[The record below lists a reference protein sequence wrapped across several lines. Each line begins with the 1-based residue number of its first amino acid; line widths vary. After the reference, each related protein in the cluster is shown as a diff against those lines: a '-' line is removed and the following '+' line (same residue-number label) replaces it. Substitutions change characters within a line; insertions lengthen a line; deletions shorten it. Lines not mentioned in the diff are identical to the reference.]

1 VVERPDLAMSL
12 PTFVTDE
19 TFTSPSTVTLGE
31 DAAHHMRVRRLD
43 TGVRVG
49 LVDGHGTRGEGVLT
63 QLAKR
68 HATVSVD
75 VAEHVDPAAPV
86 HLLLPVADRDRMLW
100 LAEKCT
106 ELELTSWRPVVY
118 RRSKHVNPRGEGPT
132 FQQKVRARM
141 SAALEQTRGA
151 HLPILF
157 PEATVDAA
165 ILARPV
171 GHCFVMEQGGAPL
184 SLALDRASAAAR
196 EGSDA
201 MASSA
206 TPITIAVG
214 PEGGFEESELAAL
227 LSAGFQPV
235 AVGRSILRFETAAL
249 TALSAVRARG

>member
-1 VVERPDLAMSL
+1 MERPGLAMSL

-75 VAEHVDPAAPV
+75 VADHVEPASPL

-141 SAALEQTRGA
+141 SAALEQSRGA
-151 HLPILF
+151 YLPTLF
-157 PEATVDAA
+157 PEASVEAA
-165 ILARPV
+165 ILAKPHGLCV
-171 GHCFVMEQGGAPL
+171 VMEQGGDAL
-184 SLALDRASAAAR
+184 SVVLDRLAGALPADAA
-196 EGSDA
+196 GSV
-201 MASSA
+201 
-206 TPITIAVG
+206 PITIAVG

-227 LSAGFQPV
+227 VAAGFAPV
-235 AVGRSILRFETAAL
+235 SIGRSILRFETAAL
-249 TALSAVRARG
+249 SALAALRARA